1 MHNCSMAQ
9 PSRRRTGASRA
20 GLGPRRWAGARP
32 GRLAVPRLF
41 GGVVVLMFVVFTAQ
55 FVIARIGPQENF
67 QTLRADLA
75 SVRLPPGYR
84 LSATRTEGADCP
96 DRCALSQTWIWV
108 SSGARSATA
117 ACADAHAALAAAFSR
132 VDPNSPTRAGA
143 ACDYYST
150 LNSFF
155 HPEKGTRTVEAVVE
169 SAARR
174 AVVRLIGIYGIWT
187 PS

>member
-1 MHNCSMAQ
+1 MAQ
-9 PSRRRTGASRA
+9 PSRSRTDASPA
-20 GLGPRRWAGARP
+20 GLGPRRWAGASA

-41 GGVVVLMFVVFTAQ
+41 GGVVVLMFVVFSAQ
-55 FVIARIGPQENF
+55 YVIARIGPQENF

-75 SVRLPPGYR
+75 RVRLQPGYR

-96 DRCALSQTWIWV
+96 DRCALFQTWIWV

-117 ACADAHAALAAAFSR
+117 ACADAHAALAAAFPR
-132 VDPNSPTRAGA
+132 VDPDSPMRAGA

-155 HPEKGTRTVEAVVE
+155 HPEKGTRSVEAVVD
-169 SAARR
+169 SAAPRP
-174 AVVRLIGIYGIWT
+174 VVRLIAIYGIWR